1 MCAFV
6 HNAGID
12 QIPGDIFLREH
23 LYMLS
28 QKEKDDTAFN
38 TAVSRDRS
46 PATPRPQTRAEPAQK
61 ISATVLGKSVTIIG
75 DIASGEDF
83 TTDGNIRGIV
93 NMPGA
98 CLTIGPNG
106 TLDSRGITAREVVV
120 SGIVHGDIEA
130 GERVL
135 VHSNAELVGDVR
147 TPGIVIEDGARF
159 KGVIDIQSRKP

>member
-1 MCAFV
+1 M
-6 HNAGID
+6 G
-12 QIPGDIFLREH
+12 
-23 LYMLS
+23 
-28 QKEKDDTAFN
+28 
-38 TAVSRDRS
+38 
-46 PATPRPQTRAEPAQK
+46 PARPQTRVDPPQK
-61 ISATVLGKSVTIIG
+61 VSATVLGKSVTIIG

-83 TTDGNIRGIV
+83 TTDGNIRGFV

-98 CLTIGPNG
+98 RLTIGPNG

-120 SGIVHGDIEA
+120 SGIVHGNIEA

-159 KGVIDIQSRKP
+159 KGAIDIQTRKP

>member
-1 MCAFV
+1 
-6 HNAGID
+6 
-12 QIPGDIFLREH
+12 
-23 LYMLS
+23 MLG
-28 QKEKDDTAFN
+28 QKERDE
-38 TAVSRDRS
+38 TAVNSASPMDRIMG
-46 PATPRPQTRAEPAQK
+46 PARPQTRVDPPQK
-61 ISATVLGKSVTIIG
+61 VSATVLGKSVTIIG

-83 TTDGNIRGIV
+83 TTDGNIRGFV

-98 CLTIGPNG
+98 RLTIGPNG

-120 SGIVHGDIEA
+120 SGIVHGNIEA

-159 KGVIDIQSRKP
+159 KGAIDIQTRKP